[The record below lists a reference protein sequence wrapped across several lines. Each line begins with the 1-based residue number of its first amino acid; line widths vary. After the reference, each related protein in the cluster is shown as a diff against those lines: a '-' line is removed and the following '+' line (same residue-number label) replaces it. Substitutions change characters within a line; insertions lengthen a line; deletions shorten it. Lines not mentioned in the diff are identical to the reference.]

1 MPTRQ
6 NPFYQFRNPTIG
18 QAFNGLASVF
28 AQQPDARAQASM
40 AQADAN
46 AALAGYRGEHTRGL
60 RDKNSAAVTNPQALA
75 ELLMSGGVL
84 RDDPLQANPDF
95 APRPPTDYSLMAPTP
110 TGDIASAFMPS
121 VTAQDKMAAAI
132 QEANIRGMSLAD
144 VLKAAGVSEFQRRA
158 FGDAPDTALAAG
170 PFVGLN
176 PNQNTALTTAGQD
189 RISARDATE
198 DLTKQGTINA
208 TNLERER
215 LQQGG
220 ANARQQF
227 STLNA
232 PVTAGNN
239 ADVMV
244 SPDRGMALGIEPDE
258 QGRYIVRGRSTLGAG
273 QSQQPGSLGGESM
286 AVPPRAT
293 GAAGSA
299 NAGKPLRFETA
310 QIKAVNS
317 MIESGATKLGTTMP
331 LATRDL
337 IRDNAAKHY
346 RDPASPEFGD
356 LANATARSMR
366 EFWGDPSQTST
377 GFFGTGKLLV
387 PQSIVASV
395 RKALDAG
402 VDPDKTYKTIA
413 QRTGYTRKQIEA
425 ALNAQQSAR

>member
-6 NPFYQFRNPTIG
+6 NPFYQFRNPAIG

-46 AALAGYRGEHTRGL
+46 TALANYRGEQTRGE

-110 TGDIASAFMPS
+110 TGDIASAFMPMA
-121 VTAQDKMAAAI
+121 TAQDKMAAAI

-176 PNQNTALTTAGQD
+176 PNQNTALTTTGQD
-189 RISARDATE
+189 RISARDAAE

-227 STLNA
+227 TTLNA
-232 PVTAGNN
+232 PVVAGNN
-239 ADVMV
+239 ADVMLT
-244 SPDRGMALGIEPDE
+244 PARAQALGLAPDE
-258 QGRYIVRGRSTLGAG
+258 QGRYVVRGRSTVGTG
-273 QSQQPGSLGGESM
+273 QSQQPGSLGGEEVKAQARSAGGGSGSAAKLASVPKAASDRMTTIIKDAMTKSGMKPAPEVMTGLLAEAGRVWQDNKNPDAAADDVVQRVLSGQTVNGVSM
-286 AVPPRAT
+286 KTTPRTLRPDQRTLQRAPAGSDPLAAARDAIGRGADRAAVIKRLQDNGIDAT
-293 GAAGSA
+293 G
-299 NAGKPLRFETA
+299 L
-310 QIKAVNS
+310 
-317 MIESGATKLGTTMP
+317 
-331 LATRDL
+331 
-337 IRDNAAKHY
+337 
-346 RDPASPEFGD
+346 
-356 LANATARSMR
+356 
-366 EFWGDPSQTST
+366 
-377 GFFGTGKLLV
+377 
-387 PQSIVASV
+387 
-395 RKALDAG
+395 
-402 VDPDKTYKTIA
+402 
-413 QRTGYTRKQIEA
+413 
-425 ALNAQQSAR
+425 